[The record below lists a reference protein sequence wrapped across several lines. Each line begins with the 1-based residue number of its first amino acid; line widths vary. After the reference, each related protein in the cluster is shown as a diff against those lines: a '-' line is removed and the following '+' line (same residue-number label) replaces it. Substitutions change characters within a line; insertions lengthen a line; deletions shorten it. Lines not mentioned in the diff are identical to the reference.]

1 MIRIFKILAV
11 SIILLSVAAVFVM
24 KYYGSP
30 GNVSL
35 SASSKFKDVMIFQSV
50 SVGRMEFSTVFIKG
64 MGDVEGGGKWI
75 TLYEPGDYVLVYRD
89 SDGTVLHKKAF
100 VMESENYIDLDT
112 DCPEDVKDKV
122 VRIDIE
128 FVGPRE

>member
-1 MIRIFKILAV
+1 
-11 SIILLSVAAVFVM
+11 M